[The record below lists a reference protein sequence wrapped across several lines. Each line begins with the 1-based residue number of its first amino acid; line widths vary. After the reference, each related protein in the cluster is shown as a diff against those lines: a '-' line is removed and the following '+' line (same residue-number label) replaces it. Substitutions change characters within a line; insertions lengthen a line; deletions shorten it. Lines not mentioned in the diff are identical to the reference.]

1 MNKRLLAL
9 LVAAVSSATPLMA
22 DEETVGRYTW
32 TYSIED
38 DTAVIVNG
46 ANAAISPEPTGA
58 VTVPA
63 TLGGY
68 PVTSIGFGA
77 FFGCSGLTSVTIP
90 NSVTSIDDSA
100 FSGCSGLT
108 SVTIP
113 NSVTSIG
120 DSAFYGCSGLAKDD
134 FVILGGILFDYVGL
148 GGGVVIPA
156 GVTSIGDSAFYGSG
170 LTSVTI
176 PASVTNIGDSAFYNC
191 RTLTNVT
198 IPTGVTS
205 IGSSAFRGCVGLA
218 EDGFVIVRNVLFD
231 YVGPGGDVVIPD
243 GVEKVGERAFY
254 DCSGLTS
261 VSIPT
266 SVTAISSSAF
276 KDCDGLRSVTIP
288 QCVCSSTTKKMFPA
302 AYQSIT
308 NVVIAD
314 GVTKIGASAFAGC
327 RGLPSVEIPGSVTE
341 IGSSAFSGCSSL
353 TGVTIPDGVKSIED
367 YTFKKC
373 SGLTSVSIPTSVTKI
388 SSSAFSKCDGLRSVT
403 IPQCVCSSTM
413 KKVFP
418 DAYQSITNVVISDD
432 VTSIESG
439 TFSGCK
445 HLDFDTTTMPGV
457 KLLDGWAVGNTGDL
471 PEELDLT
478 GVRGVGGKAFY
489 NCKGLASVIIPA
501 SVTGIGED
509 AFHACR
515 SLTKIFFEGDAPDVA
530 KSAFSSVG
538 SGCTVYVQKDSSGW
552 GVEIPGKWN
561 KVHIAYIVEGA
572 VDGGKL
578 DPTFAKAQTVQGALI
593 KYDKNDRLVGTVQV
607 KVGRINAKK
616 RTVRLS
622 AVATLIENGKTK
634 KYTAKAV
641 TVTVDASQHVP
652 PTTLTFKASGNRIL
666 SNMMKFEMGADG
678 VFTLASSAFAMARA
692 TVGGALKG
700 GARGTFRL
708 EEFDLAVPGTLQDD
722 LLPSEESFDVAGGQW
737 KFAQP
742 ATVKWTLNRETKEY
756 GRVVDESSGKANR
769 SGLKLSYAAKT
780 GIFKGS
786 FKAYSLQDAPGGK
799 KKMKKLKVNVI
810 GFVVDGVGTGEASC
824 RRPAGGPWAVTVE

>member
-1 MNKRLLAL
+1 MGNQ
-9 LVAAVSSATPLMA
+9 
-22 DEETVGRYTW
+22 
-32 TYSIED
+32 
-38 DTAVIVNG
+38 
-46 ANAAISPEPTGA
+46 
-58 VTVPA
+58 
-63 TLGGY
+63 
-68 PVTSIGFGA
+68 
-77 FFGCSGLTSVTIP
+77 
-90 NSVTSIDDSA
+90 
-100 FSGCSGLT
+100 
-108 SVTIP
+108 
-113 NSVTSIG
+113 
-120 DSAFYGCSGLAKDD
+120 
-134 FVILGGILFDYVGL
+134 
-148 GGGVVIPA
+148 
-156 GVTSIGDSAFYGSG
+156 YGSPG
-170 LTSVTI
+170 FSFL
-176 PASVTNIGDSAFYNC
+176 AS
-191 RTLTNVT
+191 LTNVA
-198 IPTGVTS
+198 IPSSVKK
-205 IGSSAFRGCVGLA
+205 IGASAFRACSSLA
-218 EDGFVIVRNVLFD
+218 S
-231 YVGPGGDVVIPD
+231 VVIPD

-288 QCVCSSTTKKMFPA
+288 QCVCSST
-302 AYQSIT
+302 
-308 NVVIAD
+308 
-314 GVTKIGASAFAGC
+314 
-327 RGLPSVEIPGSVTE
+327 
-341 IGSSAFSGCSSL
+341 
-353 TGVTIPDGVKSIED
+353 
-367 YTFKKC
+367 
-373 SGLTSVSIPTSVTKI
+373 
-388 SSSAFSKCDGLRSVT
+388 
-403 IPQCVCSSTM
+403 M

-439 TFSGCK
+439 TFSGCT

-616 RTVRLS
+616 RTARLS

-722 LLPSEESFDVAGGQW
+722 LLPSEEPFDVVGNRW
-737 KFAQP
+737 KFARS
-742 ATVKWTLNRETKEY
+742 ATVKWTRDRETKEY

-769 SGLKLSYAAKT
+769 SGLRLSYAAKT

-824 RRPAGGPWAVTVE
+824 KRPAGGPWAVTIE